1 MASVRDSKRWGK
13 RKLSSF
19 STNSFFRRRWT
30 KRDGVFRGIG
40 KNIQEMPD
48 ILAICASCMHSI
60 HYMHLDTQMA
70 SLNHAA
76 LYERLFLLNRCLEQ
90 AGEILD
96 LYELDGVLHPV
107 YANARKNALEDLR
120 ADLSHV
126 LTGRL
131 HQRELEACLA
141 SGRIQ
146 DENNRDA

>member
-1 MASVRDSKRWGK
+1 
-13 RKLSSF
+13 
-19 STNSFFRRRWT
+19 
-30 KRDGVFRGIG
+30 
-40 KNIQEMPD
+40 
-48 ILAICASCMHSI
+48 
-60 HYMHLDTQMA
+60 MHLDTQMA

-131 HQRELEACLA
+131 HQRELEACVA
-141 SGRIQ
+141 SGRIK
-146 DENNRDA
+146 DEKNRDA